1 MGSLV
6 RDGVSL
12 SFREEGSGAPIL
24 FIHPWGGDARY
35 FAPQVERFLKSHR
48 CVAVDLRGHGQSDK
62 PRQSY
67 TIEGFLDDLGWLCGQ
82 LGLERPVAVG
92 NSLGGVLALALA
104 SHPTVQARAVA
115 CLDAPVV
122 PPAGLMEGFR
132 PMAEALRNGAG
143 PAALRAFTEQLGGF
157 SDQPD
162 RRAWLMD
169 QFLGNAEHVMSSAL
183 DHILA
188 YDSIP
193 SAAACKV
200 PLLFVSAGPWYTDV
214 ARLRELCPQLV
225 TAQTMGSGHYH
236 ELEVPEQVNAI
247 LARFLD
253 LTERQSRP

>member
-12 SFREEGSGAPIL
+12 FYREEGKGAPIL
-24 FIHPWGGDARY
+24 FLHPWGGDSRY
-35 FAPQVERFLKSHR
+35 FAPQVERFRQSHR

-67 TIEGFLDDLGWLCGQ
+67 SIELFLDDLGWLCRELDLQ
-82 LGLERPVAVG
+82 QPVVIG

-104 SHPTVQARAVA
+104 SHPTVQARAVV

-122 PPAGLMEGFR
+122 PPPGLMDGFR
-132 PMAEALRNGAG
+132 PMAEALRAGAG

-157 SDQPD
+157 AAEPE
-162 RRAWLMD
+162 RKAWLMD

-188 YDSIP
+188 YDSAP
-193 SAAACKV
+193 AAAACKA

-214 ARLRELCPQLV
+214 PRLRELCPQLM

-247 LARFLD
+247 LARFLE
-253 LTERQSRP
+253 LTAPAPRQ